1 MRKNEAMSFGSTK
14 FFLSPSSPLSPSLSP
29 SLFSFPLSFPLSF
42 PPSLSP
48 SLSPSLF
55 SFSYPTTSF
64 SPLPS
69 TPHSSFLFHSLSPLP
84 STEKR
89 MLPNGRVYFVNH
101 KSKTTQWEDPRL
113 SMAEQLP
120 LPVGFEIRYTEQGV
134 KYFVDHNTR
143 STTFQGQQNHEL
155 FSLTLT
161 LFPSLKLVITC
172 WLIQC
177 ELLEIPKVRSH
188 FSQSIP
194 SSLPLFDSDPRKPG
208 EGGQGPVGHY
218 GVPVQYERSF
228 RWKVAHFRT
237 LCAVSPPII
246 VINT

>member
-1 MRKNEAMSFGSTK
+1 MLLVAQSF
-14 FFLSPSSPLSPSLSP
+14 FFLPSSSLLSPLSPSLSP
-29 SLFSFPLSFPLSF
+29 FLFFFLSSPSILQPSQPPPSLPFLLLPLFLPFSFP
-42 PPSLSP
+42 
-48 SLSPSLF
+48 F
-55 SFSYPTTSF
+55 S
-64 SPLPS
+64 
-69 TPHSSFLFHSLSPLP
+69 LP

-120 LPVGFEIRYTEQGV
+120 LPVGFEIRYTDQGV

-143 STTFQGQQNHEL
+143 TTTFQGQQNHEL

-188 FSQSIP
+188 FSQSITSP
-194 SSLPLFDSDPRKPG
+194 LPF
-208 EGGQGPVGHY
+208 
-218 GVPVQYERSF
+218 F
-228 RWKVAHFRT
+228 
-237 LCAVSPPII
+237 
-246 VINT
+246 